1 MLRIELDMADAERVL
16 AAEGREVLTQVDGA
30 GALIAEVRKISLLG
44 FGSLTARAR
53 IGPLL
58 CGADGMCTAP
68 LEVLDVAGISFG
80 RSLVA
85 KKLLGLLAARNVPD
99 LAVDVDQ
106 SRLTFDTAACLARR
120 APKLAG
126 YRVVEAAFADRAGA
140 STLRLTLAAR

>member
-53 IGPLL
+53 VGPLL
-58 CGADGMCTAP
+58 CGSDGVCTAP
-68 LEVLDVAGISFG
+68 IEVLDVGGISLG
-80 RSLVA
+80 RSFVA
-85 KKLLGLLAARNVPD
+85 KKLLGLLRDKKIPD

-106 SRLTFDTAACLARR
+106 SRLAFDTAACLVRR

-126 YRVVEAAFADRAGA
+126 YRVVEAAFADRAE
-140 STLRLTLAAR
+140 SPMLRLTLAAR